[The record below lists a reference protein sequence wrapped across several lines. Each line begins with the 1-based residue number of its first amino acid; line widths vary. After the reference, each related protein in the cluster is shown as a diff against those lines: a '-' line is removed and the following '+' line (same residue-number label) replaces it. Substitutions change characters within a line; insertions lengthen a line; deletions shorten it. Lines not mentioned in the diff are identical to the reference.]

1 VKRFEIRYLGSGREW
16 LSQWPAPGGQQAQSE
31 RAMPIAV
38 EVTLEIDGWGTITR
52 LFEVPG

>member
-1 VKRFEIRYLGSGREW
+1 VAGARR
-16 LSQWPAPGGQQAQSE
+16 